1 MLLVDEICNKHDL
14 RKLGEQIFPETV
26 RMILILN
33 PRESDEGNPLTLS
46 PSFLH
51 VTLTTPYRS
60 TIAITRLARFIA
72 KSIGLVFSEGE
83 FGSDVEGTKPI
94 LFDVRR
100 DERKMNEALEH
111 CRRQCNHP
119 P

>member
-1 MLLVDEICNKHDL
+1 MEEGERKGERVSFIRFPCVQNQDHPHCLWENLLSKFSQLMFV
-14 RKLGEQIFPETV
+14 
-26 RMILILN
+26 M
-33 PRESDEGNPLTLS
+33 
-46 PSFLH
+46 
-51 VTLTTPYRS
+51 TTPYRS

-94 LFDVRR
+94 FFDVSKE
-100 DERKMNEALEH
+100 ERIINEALG
-111 CRRQCNHP
+111 QCYHP